1 MDVMFIILLGVLGLI
16 LLTMILGSF
25 FTVETA
31 QVAVITRF
39 GKFLRV
45 ADPGLNWKFPYID
58 TVAGVVSLRVNQ
70 ISLTMETK
78 TKDNVFV
85 TIPISVQNRVRPE
98 KVFDAYYKLSD
109 PTAQIKS
116 YVEQVILGHVPGMT
130 LDEVFASQS
139 SIAAAV
145 KQELDADMATFG
157 FEIVNVLVTDIVP
170 DQKVKSAMNDINA
183 AQREQVAA
191 NARGEAEKILVVK
204 KAEAESESKALQGQG
219 IANQR
224 KAIIEGLQ
232 SSTVAGSN
240 WVFPANVTVALNAP
254 LGQVSGVTVDSH
266 GNVYLADL
274 GNARIFAVSPTGGI
288 RIVAGNGTPGFSGD
302 GGPATAASLSSP
314 YGMAVD
320 ALGNLFI
327 ADWGNARI
335 RKVTPSGVITTV
347 AGGGTADPSRLR
359 MSPTSRPVPT
369 SKTQRVAWLPAFCM
383 PQEHFAGIANSQPGN
398 TTPGAHRFWDDGG
411 ARACVRAREP
421 AFRWRD

>member
-1 MDVMFIILLGVLGLI
+1 MDPIYMLIPLGVVALFLLI
-16 LLTMILGSF
+16 LFLSSF
-25 FTVETA
+25 FTVRTA
-31 QVAVITRF
+31 EVAVITHF
-39 GKFLRV
+39 GEFKRV
-45 ADPGLNWKFPYID
+45 AQPGLNWKMPFFD
-58 TVAGVVSLRVNQ
+58 SVAGMVSLRVNQ

-98 KVFDAYYKLSD
+98 KVYDAFYKLSD

-204 KAEAESESKALQGQG
+204 RAEAEAESKALQGQG

-232 SSTVAGSN
+232 LSVEQFQKAVEGASSKEVMQLVLVTQYFDTLKSIGESDKTNTLFLAHSPAAVKDVSDQILESMLVAGS
-240 WVFPANVTVALNAP
+240 
-254 LGQVSGVTVDSH
+254 
-266 GNVYLADL
+266 
-274 GNARIFAVSPTGGI
+274 ARG
-288 RIVAGNGTPGFSGD
+288 
-302 GGPATAASLSSP
+302 
-314 YGMAVD
+314 
-320 ALGNLFI
+320 
-327 ADWGNARI
+327 
-335 RKVTPSGVITTV
+335 
-347 AGGGTADPSRLR
+347 
-359 MSPTSRPVPT
+359 
-369 SKTQRVAWLPAFCM
+369 
-383 PQEHFAGIANSQPGN
+383 
-398 TTPGAHRFWDDGG
+398 
-411 ARACVRAREP
+411 
-421 AFRWRD
+421 